1 MVDHLSRLSNTKTQ
15 DTPINDFLRDDMLL
29 KVTTSHPWYANIL
42 NFMVSEY
49 LPLGES
55 KKKLAYESRLNLCDA
70 LYLYRVCADRLLRR
84 LYPWKKDKR
93 SYKNAM
99 QHHMEITMVYFAF
112 KRKSG
117 RAVFT
122 GHLCMKIQRTSS
134 EDVQTARGMEG
145 SQFAIQCP

>member
-99 QHHMEITMVYFAF
+99 QHHMEITMVCFAL
-112 KRKSG
+112 KQKSSRVDSFG
-117 RAVFT
+117 RR
-122 GHLCMKIQRTSS
+122 CMKTPKTSYGDA
-134 EDVQTARGMEG
+134 EI
-145 SQFAIQCP
+145 AISREELRPALRCP